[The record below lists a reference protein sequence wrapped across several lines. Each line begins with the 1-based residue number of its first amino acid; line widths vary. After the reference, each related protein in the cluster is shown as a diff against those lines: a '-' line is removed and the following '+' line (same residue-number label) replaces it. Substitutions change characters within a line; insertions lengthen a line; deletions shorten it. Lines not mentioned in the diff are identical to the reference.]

1 MEMSTV
7 LQVALFFASLAI
19 ILLVAC
25 IVPIAFQVRR
35 RLEQLALTADSLK
48 ASGELLVRDSRELVL
63 NVNDLAVRANQQ
75 LDDAAEVV
83 HTVRQWTQRT
93 DRLLNEVGSVVEP
106 PVFTI
111 VRKINLLRAGA
122 STLFKVLFH
131 SKQETEHV

>member
-122 STLFKVLFH
+122 STFFKVLFH